1 MSELSLKSRTARTL
15 KWNVIDR
22 LSSQVLYAVTGV
34 VLANLLSPDDF
45 GLVGA
50 VMIFQ
55 AFASLFVDSGF
66 SYALIQRKQPT
77 ETDYSTVLWFNLGIS
92 VALYVVLYLCA
103 PLIADIFQHD
113 ERLVPLSRVLF
124 LSFIL
129 NASAIVQTNRLM
141 KRMDVRMVAI
151 SNTLGLVAAA
161 MVGIWM
167 ALAGYGAWAIVWQT
181 LTLAAVK
188 SAVLWLTQ
196 HWLPQFTFSWSAL
209 RSYFGIGSRMMFTSF
224 LNTRF
229 TNIYGFFIGHRAG
242 MAQLG
247 YYHQSDKWSK
257 MGIMSISQVLT
268 SSFLPVL
275 SSVQDDDGRFLRA
288 CSKMNRFT
296 AYLLFPALIGLML
309 VATPLFHTL
318 FGDKWDASI
327 PLFRLLLLRG
337 IFTVITGLYN
347 NFLLAKA
354 HARTIMWME
363 VLRDVVA
370 LLALLA
376 TLPWITVEHPR
387 HPVWGLEL
395 LLWGQVMAAAIA
407 WAVTLVYTVRLV
419 GTDIWS
425 FIRDL
430 FPYLGLTLV
439 GVAFAA
445 LAPVFSDRAIVVL
458 AVQLIIGGAV
468 YIGGNK
474 MAGSRIQSDVFDYF
488 LHRNRKAGLE

>member
-1 MSELSLKSRTARTL
+1 MAEASLKARTARTL

-34 VLANLLSPDDF
+34 VLANLLSPDDY

-50 VMIFQ
+50 IMIFQ
-55 AFASLFVDSGF
+55 AFASLFIDSGF

-77 ETDYSTVLWFNLGIS
+77 EADYSTVLWFNMGLS
-92 VALYVVLYLCA
+92 AVLYVVLYFAA
-103 PLIADIFQHD
+103 PLIADLFQHD
-113 ERLVPLSRVLF
+113 ERLVPLSRVMF

-141 KRMDVRMVAI
+141 KCMDVRMVAV
-151 SNTLGLVAAA
+151 SNTIGLIVAAV
-161 MVGIWM
+161 VGIWL

-181 LTLAAVK
+181 LSLAAVK

-196 HWLPQFTFSWSAL
+196 RWFPQLTFSWSVL
-209 RSYFGIGSRMMFTSF
+209 RSYFGIGSRMMLTSF
-224 LNTRF
+224 LNTLF
-229 TNIYGFFIGHRAG
+229 LNIYGFFIGHRVG

-247 YYHQSDKWSK
+247 YYHQGDKWSK

-275 SSVQDDDGRFLRA
+275 SSVQDDNERFLRA

-296 AYLLFPALIGLML
+296 SYLLFPALLGLMV
-309 VATPLFHTL
+309 VAVSLFHML
-318 FGDKWDASI
+318 FGDKWDASV

-337 IFTVITGLYN
+337 IFTVITGLYS

-363 VLRDVVA
+363 VLRDSVA
-370 LLALLA
+370 LLALMI
-376 TLPWITVEHPR
+376 TLPWISAEQPG

-395 LLWGQVMAAAIA
+395 LLWGQVVAAAIA
-407 WAVTLVYTVRLV
+407 WGVTLIYTVRLIGSGV
-419 GTDIWS
+419 WC

-430 FPYLGLTLV
+430 LPYLSLTLV
-439 GVAFAA
+439 AVAFAA
-445 LAPVFSDRAIVVL
+445 LAPMFSDKAAVVL
-458 AVQLIIGGAV
+458 AIQLFIGTIV
-468 YIGGNK
+468 YIGGNH
-474 MAGSRIQSDVFDYF
+474 MAGSKIQHDVFSYF
-488 LHRNRKAGLE
+488 MHKNKKAGLE